1 MNICCNPNNYQYY
14 ILVIEVESYQKMVS
28 SKESEINQLKIELQK
43 NQDNLL
49 ALQLTTEKKTSQ
61 DFGVQFDFTVPTTG
75 ECGIIIF
82 TTCET

>member
-1 MNICCNPNNYQYY
+1 M
-14 ILVIEVESYQKMVS
+14 ESYQKMVS
-28 SKESEINQLKIELQK
+28 SKESEIKIELQK
-43 NQDNLL
+43 NQDKLL

-75 ECGIIIF
+75 VCFLCISF

>member
-1 MNICCNPNNYQYY
+1 
-14 ILVIEVESYQKMVS
+14 MVS
-28 SKESEINQLKIELQK
+28 SKESEINELKIELQK

-61 DFGVQFDFTVPTTG
+61 DFGVQFPDFTVPTTG
-75 ECGIIIF
+75 ECGIISF